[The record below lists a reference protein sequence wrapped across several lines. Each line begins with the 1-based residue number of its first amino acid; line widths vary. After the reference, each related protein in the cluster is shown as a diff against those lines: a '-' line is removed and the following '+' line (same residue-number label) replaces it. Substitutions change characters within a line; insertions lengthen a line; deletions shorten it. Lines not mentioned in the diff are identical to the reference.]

1 MMDPLYWQQLWLN
14 AHFLRPWW
22 LLALLPLV
30 AILLLRWHMDEAN
43 NWQQRLP
50 PHLREA
56 LTLGDTGWKKN
67 LPLKVLGL
75 LMGLAILICAGPT

>member
-30 AILLLRWHMDEAN
+30 AILLLRWRMDEAN
-43 NWQQRLP
+43 RWQQRLP

-56 LTLGDTGWKKN
+56 LTLGI
-67 LPLKVLGL
+67 P
-75 LMGLAILICAGPT
+75 AGKRTCPSRCWGC